1 MVILSRIYTRTGDA
15 GKTRLG
21 GGAEVAKTDVRVE
34 AYGAVDGLNSV
45 IGLACTAA
53 GSTSTYHLEIL
64 RWVQNDLFDLGADL
78 CRPLE
83 SGETPSSALRMQAS
97 QVARLEEAIDEIN
110 ASLPPL
116 DSFVLPG
123 GTAPSAWLHLARTVC
138 RRAERRAWLLAE
150 GVAVNEHSLIYLNR
164 LSDLLF
170 VMARAENSGP
180 DGGGELLWKPGQT
193 RERAQEN

>member
-34 AYGAVDGLNSV
+34 AYGAVDELNSV

-53 GSTSTYHLEIL
+53 GSRSTGHLEIL

-97 QVARLEEAIDEIN
+97 QVARLEGRSMKSTPRCRPWTALCCP
-110 ASLPPL
+110 AGPRHRHGFTS
-116 DSFVLPG
+116 PG
-123 GTAPSAWLHLARTVC
+123 RSAAAPSAAPGCW
-138 RRAERRAWLLAE
+138 RR
-150 GVAVNEHSLIYLNR
+150 
-164 LSDLLF
+164 
-170 VMARAENSGP
+170 
-180 DGGGELLWKPGQT
+180 ELPST
-193 RERAQEN
+193 STASYT

>member
-21 GGAEVAKTDVRVE
+21 GGAEVAKTHVRVE
-34 AYGAVDGLNSV
+34 AYGAVDELNSV
-45 IGLACTAA
+45 IGLACTA
-53 GSTSTYHLEIL
+53 GSRSTRHLEIL

-83 SGETPSSALRMQAS
+83 SGETPSSTLRMQAS
-97 QVARLEEAIDEIN
+97 QVARLEQAIDEIN

-138 RRAERRAWLLAE
+138 RRAERRGWQLAE
-150 GVAVNEHSLIYLNR
+150 GDAVNEHSLIYLNR

-170 VMARAENSGP
+170 VASRWINHVAGYQEIF
-180 DGGGELLWKPGQT
+180 WK
-193 RERAQEN
+193 RRFALN

>member
-1 MVILSRIYTRTGDA
+1 M
-15 GKTRLG
+15 
-21 GGAEVAKTDVRVE
+21 
-34 AYGAVDGLNSV
+34 
-45 IGLACTAA
+45 
-53 GSTSTYHLEIL
+53 
-64 RWVQNDLFDLGADL
+64 
-78 CRPLE
+78 
-83 SGETPSSALRMQAS
+83 
-97 QVARLEEAIDEIN
+97 
-110 ASLPPL
+110 
-116 DSFVLPG
+116 LPG

>member
-1 MVILSRIYTRTGDA
+1 M
-15 GKTRLG
+15 
-21 GGAEVAKTDVRVE
+21 AKTHVRVE
-34 AYGAVDGLNSV
+34 AYGAVDELNSV
-45 IGLACTAA
+45 IGLACTA
-53 GSTSTYHLEIL
+53 GSRSTRHLEIL

-138 RRAERRAWLLAE
+138 RRAERRAWQLAE

-193 RERAQEN
+193 RERAEEN